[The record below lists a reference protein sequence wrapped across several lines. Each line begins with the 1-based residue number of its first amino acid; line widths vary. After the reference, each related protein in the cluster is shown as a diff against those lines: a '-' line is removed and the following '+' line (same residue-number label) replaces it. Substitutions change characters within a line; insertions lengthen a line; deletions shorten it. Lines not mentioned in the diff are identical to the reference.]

1 MVRIGAV
8 KLPASKKKLSELG
21 QRLASETLLP
31 GDQELYVAL
40 LDTYDRVQQATRTVI
55 EGVDWGPLLSGPL
68 DVTGRTKTLD
78 TLVQKLRRSPATKL
92 PYVRDIAGVR
102 VVGDF
107 PLVVQTALATRL
119 LTAFDEPDGVLI
131 DRVAQPVSGYR
142 AIHIVVRIDGIPV
155 EVQIRTRLQ
164 HVWAEIYER
173 VADRW
178 GRQIRYGD
186 PPDPEP
192 LPREDGLTRQEIV
205 GFLQRLSLEE
215 IAECER
221 AGILSFAVS
230 EALRPGSVG
239 AAVRPVLGLESD
251 LEKLAED
258 RLTEWRTTSSEVVDR
273 VQEVGAALEDTL
285 LKVGELLD
293 EEEPDHEIAS
303 SLEGP

>member
-1 MVRIGAV
+1 M

>member
-1 MVRIGAV
+1 MVTVGAV
-8 KLPASKKKLSELG
+8 RLPASKKKLSELG
-21 QRLASETLLP
+21 ERLASGALLP

-40 LDTYDRVQQATRTVI
+40 LDTYDRVQQATRSVI
-55 EGVDWGPLLSGPL
+55 EGVDWGPLLRSPL

-92 PYVRDIAGVR
+92 PYIRDIAGVR
-102 VVGDF
+102 IVGDF

-119 LTAFDEPDGVLI
+119 LTAFGEPDAAVI

-142 AIHIVVRIDGIPV
+142 ALHIVVRIDGIPV

-164 HVWAEIYER
+164 HVWAEVYER

-178 GRQIRYGD
+178 GRQIRYGE
-186 PPDPEP
+186 PPDPDP
-192 LPREDGLTRQEIV
+192 SPRDDGLTREEIV
-205 GFLQRLSLEE
+205 GFLQSLSLEE

-239 AAVRPVLGLESD
+239 DAVRPVLGLESD
-251 LEKLAED
+251 LENVAED
-258 RLTEWRTTSSEVVDR
+258 RLSEWRTTSSEVVDR
-273 VQEVGAALEDTL
+273 VREVHAALEATL
-285 LKVGELLD
+285 LKVGELLVEED
-293 EEEPDHEIAS
+293 EDAGSAS